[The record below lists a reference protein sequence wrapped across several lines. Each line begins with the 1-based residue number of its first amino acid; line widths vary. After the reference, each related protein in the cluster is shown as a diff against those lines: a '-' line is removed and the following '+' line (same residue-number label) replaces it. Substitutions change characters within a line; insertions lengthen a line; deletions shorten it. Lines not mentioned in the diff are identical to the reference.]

1 MSDEKKLMTAEQ
13 LGELCYPVG
22 PNSKGLSRRRPE
34 GFEPSTVLERI
45 VADDL
50 RRAVKCAKRLQT
62 FLNRARVAR
71 AARYW
76 T

>member
-13 LGELCYPVG
+13 LGELCYPVDQIVKTLEA
-22 PNSKGLSRRRPE
+22 PPE

-71 AARYW
+71 AARY
-76 T
+76 